1 MANLTAVL
9 VQKSD
14 SDIAVLDEFIDEIV
28 LSAGTASVNGVKVST
43 VKRINATIKN
53 RHVVVQPSAS
63 GAILSDAT
71 TNAWAKEFT
80 VTSDGVKLGN
90 ATISITPSEAVVATG
105 ATATTVAL
113 NEENG
118 KAVYKIESKENRKLL
133 WLIPVEVD
141 GSYKVSAEDGAVLS
155 SELPWW
161 SFLAMK

>member
-1 MANLTAVL
+1 M
-9 VQKSD
+9 
-14 SDIAVLDEFIDEIV
+14 
-28 LSAGTASVNGVKVST
+28 
-43 VKRINATIKN
+43 
-53 RHVVVQPSAS
+53 VQPSAS